1 MKNHKIYVIQIDYSQ
16 QKFWRP
22 ELNLKDYAEIYRKD
36 LTEQVIPFWLKNS
49 LDRECGGYF
58 TCLDHDGS
66 VYDRKKY
73 IWLQGREV
81 WMFCRL
87 YNEFDNKPEYLD
99 AAKLGLDFLRK
110 NVYDTQGRC
119 FFSLQRDGRPFFYQ
133 RKPYGAVFYMLA
145 LLEYFKATNDESALH
160 ESVEL
165 FHKIRKWI
173 ADPTL
178 MGRLELAG
186 GLKCSGLADTMVV
199 ASMVIELKNYYHDEG
214 FDSIIT
220 TARKGIKKHY
230 DPQLRIFREL
240 VPLCGENISEHP
252 EGRLFSPGHSI
263 EVAWFLL
270 HLLELQDD
278 PQAREMAFNV
288 IEGSLELGWDKEFGG
303 LYYFMDLAGKPT
315 LQLESSMKLWWPHTE
330 ALYALVL
337 AAKLTGKKKYFDWL
351 DKVHDYAYSHFVDE
365 QYGEWFGY
373 CDRRGNLALTC
384 KGGNYKGF
392 FHVPRA
398 LLMCMQAIERL

>member
-1 MKNHKIYVIQIDYSQ
+1 MKLSEYGD
-16 QKFWRP
+16 
-22 ELNLKDYAEIYRKD
+22 IYRKD
-36 LTEQVIPFWLKNS
+36 LLERVVPFWLKNS

-58 TCLDHDGS
+58 TCLDRDGS
-66 VYDRKKY
+66 VYDTKKY
-73 IWLQGREV
+73 IWPNGREV

-87 YNEFDNKPEYLD
+87 YNELEKNPEYLD

-110 NVYDTQGRC
+110 HVYDTQGRC
-119 FFSLQRDGRPFFYQ
+119 FFSLQRDGQPFFYQ
-133 RKPYGAVFYMLA
+133 RKPYAAVFYMLA
-145 LLEYFKATNDESALH
+145 LLEYFKATGDESALS
-160 ESVEL
+160 ESMEL
-165 FHKIRKWI
+165 FHKIRAWI
-173 ADPTL
+173 EDPTL
-178 MGRLELAG
+178 IGRLALTG
-186 GLKCSGLADTMVV
+186 WPKCSSLADTMVV
-199 ASMVIELKNYYHDEG
+199 ASMVIEIKDYYKEDG
-214 FDSIIT
+214 FVAIIT
-220 TARKGIKKHY
+220 QAREGIKKHY

-240 VPLCGENISEHP
+240 VPLNDEDITGHP
-252 EGRLFSPGHSI
+252 EGRLFNPGHSI

-330 ALYALVL
+330 AIYSLVL
-337 AAKLTGKKKYFDWL
+337 AAKLTGEKKYFYWL
-351 DKVHDYAYSHFVDE
+351 GKVHDYAYSHFVDKE
-365 QYGEWFGY
+365 YGEWFGY
-373 CDRRGNLALTC
+373 CDRRGNLTLSC

-398 LLMCMQAIERL
+398 LLMCCQTIEKQK